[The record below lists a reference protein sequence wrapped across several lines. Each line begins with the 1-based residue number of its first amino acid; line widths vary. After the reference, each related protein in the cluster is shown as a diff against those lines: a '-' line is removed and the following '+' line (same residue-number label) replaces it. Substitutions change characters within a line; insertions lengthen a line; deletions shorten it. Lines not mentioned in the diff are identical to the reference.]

1 MAAFT
6 TFSEEALARFLVMF
20 ELYENIVATPIET
33 GIENSNYRIQ
43 ADGGHYVLTITET
56 LDFGDTAFFN
66 EIFDTLSRTGV
77 PTPIPLR
84 TLDGMAS
91 TIFCG
96 KPTWLFSHLPGQH
109 TDESNTTSCR
119 QVGRALATIHVSLSD
134 ARYHRANPYD
144 LAWSEKTF
152 SLVEGLLNEVD
163 AKNVS
168 SAIDTQRD
176 LLRSGDE
183 LPQGT
188 IHGDLFRDN
197 TLFDDGQ
204 LTGVLDFY
212 HACDDYLIMDL
223 AVAINDWCPD
233 DTDLQEHLLSGYD
246 DVRVLSVAERQF
258 LPSMRQVAA
267 MRFALTRLT
276 SGEPGQPLKDPT
288 EFLSLLT
295 NLSNQ
300 GQ

>member
-33 GIENSNYRIQ
+33 GIENSNYRIH

-66 EIFDTLSRTGV
+66 EIFDTLSRTDV

-96 KPTWLFSHLPGQH
+96 KPTWLFKHLPGKH
-109 TDESNTTSCR
+109 TEVSSATSCK
-119 QVGRALATIHVSLSD
+119 QVGRALAAIHAALDD
-134 ARYHRANPYD
+134 ARYHRENPYD

-152 SLVEGLLNEVD
+152 SLVESQLNEVD
-163 AKNVS
+163 ALNVS
-168 SAIDTQRD
+168 LAIDRQRD
-176 LLRSGDE
+176 LLTIGDE

-197 TLFDDGQ
+197 TLFDDDQ

-223 AVAINDWCPD
+223 AIAINDWCPD
-233 DTDLQEHLLSGYD
+233 DTDLQEHLLSGYN
-246 DVRVLSVAERQF
+246 DVRTLSAAERQF

-295 NLSNQ
+295 GLSNQ
-300 GQ
+300 S